1 MFANLLVDAEG
12 LINKRDDLHKQIVE
26 EEEEKRKLENDLRIL
41 AEHLAKVNESL
52 TRKILARNEY
62 DKAIAE
68 TEHAYMKVRVFVIQS
83 VVSDSHCKRLCFL
96 LVVVIRPSDNC
107 VADFGYLADIT
118 WRVKEGGPEYR
129 KTRTKPKIS
138 KAITNDVLATFIDIA

>member
-1 MFANLLVDAEG
+1 MFANRHVGVEE

-52 TRKILARNEY
+52 TRKILAQNEY

-68 TEHAYMKVRVFVIQS
+68 TEHAYMKVRVFLVI
-83 VVSDSHCKRLCFL
+83 
-96 LVVVIRPSDNC
+96 
-107 VADFGYLADIT
+107 
-118 WRVKEGGPEYR
+118 
-129 KTRTKPKIS
+129 
-138 KAITNDVLATFIDIA
+138 